1 MKSSE
6 ILHMMSLLVLL
17 TIAQCVGAASAQKP
31 EEITRGIPWF
41 IGMIIV
47 VIVVAVA
54 AGLRQKKK

>member
-1 MKSSE
+1 MRSSE
-6 ILHMMSLLVLL
+6 ILHMMSLLVLV
-17 TIAQCVGAASAQKP
+17 TIAQCVGVASAQKP

>member
-1 MKSSE
+1 MGSSG
-6 ILHMMSLLVLL
+6 ILHIMTLLVLV
-17 TIAQCVGAASAQKP
+17 TVAQYVGAASAQKP